1 MASSFRSF
9 LLILTCL
16 PVLVLG
22 LVGINYLLIARLLHL
37 DRSLSPVEQPDF
49 VPVARPLVLEM
60 SGDMKPGAGD
70 LLRRMGVSAGIDQIP
85 REHPL
90 LVDISW
96 IQRANPHPPILAE
109 ISGNYR
115 SSYCSFGYLGT
126 DGRFHQVTLYGGE
139 SDTLPSFLV
148 EKVRGRSTL
157 WGDYFAQYLFL
168 LSREAEFTGQ
178 NGRSNNPQIDA
189 IEWASFR
196 GGSYNG
202 FEEIFGNA
210 VATLVELLL
219 LGAVGTA
226 VLARRR
232 DEAGLVQRNPRGCH
246 NPPFDG

>member
-1 MASSFRSF
+1 MASPFRRL
-9 LLILTCL
+9 LLILICL
-16 PVLVLG
+16 PSLVLG

-37 DRSLSPVEQPDF
+37 DRSLSPVKQRDF

-60 SGDMKPGAGD
+60 SGDMKPAAED
-70 LLRRMGVSAGIDQIP
+70 LLRRMGVSVGIDQIP

-90 LVDISW
+90 LVNISW
-96 IQRANPHPPILAE
+96 IQRSNPHPPILAE

-148 EKVRGRSTL
+148 ERVRGRSTL
-157 WGDYFAQYLFL
+157 WGDYFVQYLFL
-168 LSREAEFTGQ
+168 LSRETKLTDQ
-178 NGRSNNPQIDA
+178 NGHLNHPQIDA

-210 VATLVELLL
+210 AATLLELLVV
-219 LGAVGTA
+219 GAVGTA

-232 DEAGLVQRNPRGCH
+232 RKE
-246 NPPFDG
+246 